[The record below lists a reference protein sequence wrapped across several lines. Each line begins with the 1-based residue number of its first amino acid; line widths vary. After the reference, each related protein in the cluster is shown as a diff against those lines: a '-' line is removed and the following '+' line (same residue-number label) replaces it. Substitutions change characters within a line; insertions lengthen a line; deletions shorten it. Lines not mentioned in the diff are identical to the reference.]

1 MLTTHPLLTALL
13 TTTLALPMATEGT
26 QSATDIARDV
36 TAATRAAAAEARTA
50 SAAARTEVRAVRYQ
64 GRRDSRFRQTEQ
76 QTRTAKIG
84 ASGTIELRNIAGDIS
99 VAAGSGDTATIEI
112 IKVARGSSDADA
124 REQLGLVTVDVVEGN
139 GRVEVVARYPDDRR
153 RGNRRN
159 IDVSTVYRVT
169 APAGA
174 RLKVESI
181 SGDVEVSGIHGEITL
196 NSISGDITVE
206 RAGKIVKAT
215 SISGNVELVSATQD
229 AAVELSSTSGNIT
242 ARNLTVR
249 RIDMGSISGNIRAT
263 DLTCDTAELHTMSG
277 DVEYTGGLTRNGS
290 YKFRTHSGNVR
301 LTLGGGTGFELEA
314 STFSGEVRTG
324 LDLRL
329 EGVSSRRNRTIR
341 ATYGDGAA
349 RIEATSFSGTVV
361 INGR

>member
-1 MLTTHPLLTALL
+1 SDVAAGHNRDRRRHQQRQPRGRSAPPGRLVRHEPDGEKENDMLTTHPLLTALL

-181 SGDVEVSGIHGEITL
+181 SGDVEVSGVHGEITL
-196 NSISGDITVE
+196 NTISGDITVE

-215 SISGNVELVSATQD
+215 
-229 AAVELSSTSGNIT
+229 
-242 ARNLTVR
+242 
-249 RIDMGSISGNIRAT
+249 
-263 DLTCDTAELHTMSG
+263 
-277 DVEYTGGLTRNGS
+277 
-290 YKFRTHSGNVR
+290 
-301 LTLGGGTGFELEA
+301 
-314 STFSGEVRTG
+314 
-324 LDLRL
+324 
-329 EGVSSRRNRTIR
+329 
-341 ATYGDGAA
+341 
-349 RIEATSFSGTVV
+349 
-361 INGR
+361 